1 MQDSLPVLD
10 RATLQ
15 TLRSVG
21 GSDALFQRV
30 AKLFLSQAPVVA
42 GNVVQLSDSRDL
54 AALADAVHGLKSMCG
69 SIGALAAAKACEDLE
84 VAVRRGEDVD
94 LGAKV
99 SSIAREL
106 QTALSEIASLQA
118 A

>member
-1 MQDSLPVLD
+1 MAADLSIMQDSLPVLD
-10 RATLQ
+10 RAILQ

-54 AALADAVHGLKSMCG
+54 AASPMPSM
-69 SIGALAAAKACEDLE
+69 D
-84 VAVRRGEDVD
+84 
-94 LGAKV
+94 
-99 SSIAREL
+99 
-106 QTALSEIASLQA
+106 
-118 A
+118 

>member
-1 MQDSLPVLD
+1 
-10 RATLQ
+10 
-15 TLRSVG
+15 
-21 GSDALFQRV
+21 
-30 AKLFLSQAPVVA
+30 
-42 GNVVQLSDSRDL
+42 
-54 AALADAVHGLKSMCG
+54 MCG

-99 SSIAREL
+99 ASIAHEL